1 MGKTLTKILGV
12 AALGLMS
19 HNLNAQ
25 NRSFIKEDYDKYVL
39 TYAAL
44 DIDNDNIPDVI
55 AVDYDLNSNG
65 KRDVRGVFIITG
77 KNNLVKEGGRGG
89 ITYYTKSKA
98 CMLIF
103 DKDEDGKDD
112 EAWVDT
118 DLDGVLERHINLK
131 KEIMI

>member
-1 MGKTLTKILGV
+1 MKTLAKV
-12 AALGLMS
+12 FGLTAFGLIS
-19 HNLNAQ
+19 NNLNAQ
-25 NRSFIKEDYDKYVL
+25 KISFIKEDYDKYVL
-39 TYAAL
+39 TYAL
-44 DIDNDNIPDVI
+44 VDLNGDKIPDVVV
-55 AVDYDLNSNG
+55 VDYDLNSNG